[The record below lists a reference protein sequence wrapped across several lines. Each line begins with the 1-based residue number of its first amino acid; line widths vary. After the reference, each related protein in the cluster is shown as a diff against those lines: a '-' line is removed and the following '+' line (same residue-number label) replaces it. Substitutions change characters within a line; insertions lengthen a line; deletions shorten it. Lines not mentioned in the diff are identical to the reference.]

1 MANEIESPT
10 TWTNNFNDAEPT
22 ATVQFKLSGAATA
35 GDVTLNVDEFV
46 VNDADGGLNWKVGDE
61 FTFATDS
68 TETVY
73 SLSALS
79 VNAGAPTQAIIGFTP
94 VLAENVNNN
103 QLCTKEGPSYGTGYK
118 GPHRSMEN
126 HIRLR
131 NQGQI

>member
-1 MANEIESPT
+1 MANQIESPT
-10 TWTNNFNDAEPT
+10 TWTNNFNDGEPT
-22 ATVQFKLSGAATA
+22 ATVQFKLSGGVSAGVAT
-35 GDVTLNVDEFV
+35 VNVDEFV
-46 VNDADGGLNWKVGDE
+46 EFDADGGLNWKVGDE
-61 FTFATDS
+61 FTVATDS

-79 VNAGAPTQAIIGFTP
+79 INTGNRTLAIVGFTP
-94 VLAENVNNN
+94 VLAEAVSNN

>member
-1 MANEIESPT
+1 MALSD
-10 TWTNNFNDAEPT
+10 WTNNFNDVEPT
-22 ATVQFKLSGAATA
+22 ATVQFKLSGNAVSGVATA
-35 GDVTLNVDEFV
+35 NVKEFV
-46 VNDADGGLNWKVGDE
+46 ENDADGGLNWKIGDE
-61 FTFATDS
+61 FTLATDS

-79 VNAGAPTQAIIGFTP
+79 VNAGVPAQAIIGFSP
-94 VLAENVNNN
+94 KLPEQVNNG
-103 QLCTKEGPSYGTGYK
+103 QLGTKEGPSYGVGYK

>member
-22 ATVQFKLSGAATA
+22 ATVQFKLSGNALINAVTA
-35 GDVTLNVDEFV
+35 NIKEFV

-61 FTFATDS
+61 FTLASDS

-79 VNAGAPTQAIIGFTP
+79 VNVGVPAQAIIGFSP
-94 VLAENVNNN
+94 KLPEQVNGN
-103 QLCTKEGPSYGTGYK
+103 QLGTKEGPSYGVGYK

-131 NQGQI
+131 NQGMI